1 MNNNDNVHQF
11 DGLLKDDYV
20 KMCDLDNKYLKNEIS
35 FSQCLNEILSS
46 NNDKVINIINKIIL
60 SPESNYDSA
69 NNINFTDLFPRVWKF
84 YRIYNSHEKCVFF
97 DQIIEMESG
106 LCSQGRTTRI
116 FQIYRIWIDE
126 LENYIKDNKSID
138 KDIKEIFSKLLI

>member
-60 SPESNYDSA
+60 SQESNYDSA

-84 YRIYNSHEKCVFF
+84 YRIYNSH
-97 DQIIEMESG
+97 
-106 LCSQGRTTRI
+106 
-116 FQIYRIWIDE
+116 
-126 LENYIKDNKSID
+126 
-138 KDIKEIFSKLLI
+138 